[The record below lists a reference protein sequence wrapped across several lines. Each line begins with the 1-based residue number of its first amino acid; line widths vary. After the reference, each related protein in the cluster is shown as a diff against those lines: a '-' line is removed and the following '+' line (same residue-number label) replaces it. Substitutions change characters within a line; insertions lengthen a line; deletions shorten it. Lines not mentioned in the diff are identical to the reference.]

1 MNSDVEGRP
10 REDELV
16 ERARRGDGD
25 AFGELVLA
33 HQRIAFRTAYLLL
46 GSSAEAED
54 AAQAGFV
61 KAWQALG
68 RFRRGA
74 PFRPWLLAI
83 VANEAKNRLRSGG
96 RRDALAQRLAARA
109 PDSGDAAPSPE
120 HALEHGERHAEL
132 LAALQTLSEEQRL
145 TVGLRYF
152 LDLPEDEVAAALG
165 VRRGTVKSRL
175 SRALEQL
182 REEVSA

>member
-10 REDELV
+10 RETELV

-54 AAQAGFV
+54 AAQVAFV
-61 KAWQALG
+61 KAWRALG

-83 VANEAKNRLRSGG
+83 VANEAKNRRRSGG
-96 RRDALAQRLAARA
+96 RRDDLVQRLAAA
-109 PDSGDAAPSPE
+109 PDSGGAAPSPE
-120 HALEHGERHAEL
+120 HALEHGELHAEL
-132 LAALQTLSEEQRL
+132 VTALGKLTEEQRL

-152 LDLPEDEVAAALG
+152 LDLPEEEVAAALG